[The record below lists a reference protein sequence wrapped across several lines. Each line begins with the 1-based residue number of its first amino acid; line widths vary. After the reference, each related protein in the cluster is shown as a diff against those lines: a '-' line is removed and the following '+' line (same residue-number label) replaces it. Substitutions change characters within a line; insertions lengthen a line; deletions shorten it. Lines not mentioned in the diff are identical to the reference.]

1 MKKKK
6 MELETRR
13 KSQGQEEMLE
23 EGRME
28 RKEGTQ
34 SLSGRRERRDITA
47 DVLKPQGATED

>member
-1 MKKKK
+1 